1 MEAFFTSTI
10 TVGIAE
16 IGDRSLFLA
25 LLFGIRYQQPWVV
38 FWGMALGL
46 MLNQAIS
53 ALVGVWLF
61 TWIPAHYQGWILSLV
76 FFAMAIWMLFPEKDD
91 EEGKPVMTGR
101 ALFLVAAVSF
111 FVLEMA
117 DKTQVAVISL
127 AGAFD
132 AWLPV
137 VLGAT
142 LGILLVTTP
151 ALWLGQRFAHALPL
165 QKIKYVSSAIFALLG
180 GWILITTVTSV
191 I

>member
-1 MEAFFTSTI
+1 MDAFLTSTL

-16 IGDRSLFLA
+16 IGDRSLLLA
-25 LLFGIRYQQPWVV
+25 LLFGIRYQRPWPV

-53 ALVGVWLF
+53 ALIGVWLF
-61 TWIPAHYQGWILSLV
+61 SWIPLHYQPWILSLA
-76 FFAMAIWMLFPEKDD
+76 FLLMAVWVLLPEKDE

-111 FVLEMA
+111 FILEMA

-132 AWLPV
+132 AYWPV

-142 LGILLVTTP
+142 FGILLVTTP
-151 ALWLGQRFAHALPL
+151 ALWLGQRFAHWLPIQKVKYISAAL
-165 QKIKYVSSAIFALLG
+165 FALLS
-180 GWILITTVTSV
+180 GWLFLTAVGIVT
-191 I
+191 

>member
-1 MEAFFTSTI
+1 MEAFLTSTL
-10 TVGIAE
+10 TVGVAE

-25 LLFGIRYQQPWVV
+25 LVFGIRYQQPWPV
-38 FWGMALGL
+38 FWGMSLGL

-53 ALVGVWLF
+53 ALLGVWLF
-61 TWIPAHYQGWILSLV
+61 TWIPTDYQGWILSLA
-76 FFAMAIWMLFPEKDD
+76 FFAMAIWMLVPEKDD
-91 EEGKPVMTGR
+91 DESKPVMTGR

-132 AWLPV
+132 TYWPV

-151 ALWLGQRFAHALPL
+151 ALWLGQRFAHWLPL
-165 QKIKYVSSAIFALLG
+165 QKIKYLSSLTFALLG
-180 GWILITTVTSV
+180 IWILFTTINMT